1 MIKIDFMEMREEKK
15 SDRERSDTLMTSVES
30 SWIEIRR
37 RFCRDGFESW
47 IRRDYCWMEIGFTE
61 MGEFDADKF
70 ET

>member
-1 MIKIDFMEMREEKK
+1 
-15 SDRERSDTLMTSVES
+15 MTSVES